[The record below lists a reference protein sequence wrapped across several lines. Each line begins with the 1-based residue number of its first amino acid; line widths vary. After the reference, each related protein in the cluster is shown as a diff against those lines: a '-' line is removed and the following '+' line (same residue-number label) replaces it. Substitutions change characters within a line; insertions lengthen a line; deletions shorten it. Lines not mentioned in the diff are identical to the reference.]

1 MLGAMLVRIA
11 IGLRRGCFDVEIGV
25 EIVLPAIGGFRDEE
39 DDKGEQYASEDGHK
53 VKGPFPP
60 DCIRDLPNKN
70 RCKECTSEERK
81 I

>member
-1 MLGAMLVRIA
+1 MLGAMLLRVA
-11 IGLRRGCFDVEIGV
+11 IGLRRARFDVEVGV
-25 EIVLPAIGGFRDEE
+25 ERVFPAIGGFRDEE

-60 DCIRDLPNKN
+60 NCIRDLPNKN
-70 RCKECTSEERK
+70 RRKEGTSEERK